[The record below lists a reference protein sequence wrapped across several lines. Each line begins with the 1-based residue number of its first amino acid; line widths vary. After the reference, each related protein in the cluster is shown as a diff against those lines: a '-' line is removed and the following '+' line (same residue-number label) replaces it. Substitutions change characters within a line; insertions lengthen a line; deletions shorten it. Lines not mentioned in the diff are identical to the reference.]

1 MRNYQGQAN
10 SIAATIR
17 RTPTPSPKSE
27 DELQHLR
34 RKPKM
39 SPHSPLRNPKTN
51 PHSLAATMTNS
62 NSLTTTLRRTP
73 TPSPQPQGY
82 EVTELESRC
91 EQKIFA
97 KWEVGLE
104 TLLFESAARFGTQQT
119 KRELTGRPRRR
130 DRAGRR
136 GHQGGSNS
144 AAAQPG
150 RAHAGSGPGYAPF

>member
-1 MRNYQGQAN
+1 
-10 SIAATIR
+10 
-17 RTPTPSPKSE
+17 
-27 DELQHLR
+27 
-34 RKPKM
+34 M

-62 NSLTTTLRRTP
+62 NSLATTLRRTP

-104 TLLFESAARFGTQQT
+104 TMLFESAARFERNRANESLLIGHGVKIEPGVPGT
-119 KRELTGRPRRR
+119 RV
-130 DRAGRR
+130 A
-136 GHQGGSNS
+136 
-144 AAAQPG
+144 
-150 RAHAGSGPGYAPF
+150 

>member
-1 MRNYQGQAN
+1 MHCAGVGPPRWRNYQGQAN
-10 SIAATIR
+10 SIAATLR

-119 KRELTGRPRRR
+119 KREHVRRPWRR
-130 DRAGRR
+130 DRVGRS
-136 GHQGGSNS
+136 GYQGGLTLVV
-144 AAAQPG
+144 A
-150 RAHAGSGPGYAPF
+150 

>member
-1 MRNYQGQAN
+1 MHCAGVGPPRWRNYQGQAN

-104 TLLFESAARFGTQQT
+104 TLLFESAARFATQQT
-119 KRELTGRPRRR
+119 KREHIRRPWGR
-130 DRAGRR
+130 D
-136 GHQGGSNS
+136 
-144 AAAQPG
+144 
-150 RAHAGSGPGYAPF
+150 

>member
-1 MRNYQGQAN
+1 MHCAGVGPPRWRNYQGQAN

-62 NSLTTTLRRTP
+62 NSLATTLRRTP

-82 EVTELESRC
+82 EITELEARC
-91 EQKIFA
+91 EQK
-97 KWEVGLE
+97 
-104 TLLFESAARFGTQQT
+104 LF
-119 KRELTGRPRRR
+119 TGRKWASRPCYSSPRHDFERS
-130 DRAGRR
+130 RANE
-136 GHQGGSNS
+136 SLLI
-144 AAAQPG
+144 
-150 RAHAGSGPGYAPF
+150 GPGVEIESGGPVTKVA

>member
-1 MRNYQGQAN
+1 MFTGPHSKRGESQKHLRTQLNATAKYKIYK
-10 SIAATIR
+10 IAYWTALGSR
-17 RTPTPSPKSE
+17 LSREVRSPGR
-27 DELQHLR
+27 LQHLC

-119 KRELTGRPRRR
+119 KREHIRRPWRR
-130 DRAGRR
+130 D
-136 GHQGGSNS
+136 
-144 AAAQPG
+144 
-150 RAHAGSGPGYAPF
+150 